1 MLLLRKALSSQ
12 RKSVADCSLAQ
23 PQSQR
28 VLTEVFALVSEDLLN
43 FFQRTTVH
51 DAIDNYFVYHSG
63 VFLGLSETNRLI
75 NSAVQVLIY

>member
-1 MLLLRKALSSQ
+1 MLLLRKVLSPQ
-12 RKSVADCSLAQ
+12 QKRVADCSLAQ

-28 VLTEVFALVSEDLLN
+28 VLTEVFTLVSEDLLN

-63 VFLGLSETNRLI
+63 VFLGLSETI
-75 NSAVQVLIY
+75 G